1 MTLSKNF
8 CKRCKKEQESSYLLS
23 ANKLCPD
30 CYNWVGS
37 IQNEIEQ
44 KENESDEDFQIRL
57 FAIKR

>member
-1 MTLSKNF
+1 MKTKKF
-8 CKRCKKEQESSYLLS
+8 YCKRCNEEQKSSHLLS

-30 CYNWVGS
+30 CYNWVGQ

-44 KENESDEDFQIRL
+44 EENESDEDFQIRL